1 MEILFFIIAFLLIIL
16 GIAGCILPVL
26 PGIPLSYAGI
36 ILLHLTTSAQFTEFQ
51 LIVWLLVVIVLQIL
65 DYFTP
70 MLGSKYSGG
79 TEYGNRGCIAG
90 TILGLFFLP
99 WGIIL
104 GPFLGAVIGEMLGG
118 SDLNQALK
126 SGFGPSLSAFV
137 FLLFS
142 LSEIIIY
149 FKYLKY
155 TYTVDIARDIIVTII
170 PYFKKY
176 INEIL

>member
-1 MEILFFIIAFLLIIL
+1 MMLPIGILWMRASTYLRRMKTCIYADTLTAICM

-36 ILLHLTTSAQFTEFQ
+36 LLLHFSTSAQFTEFQ

-104 GPFLGAVIGEMLGG
+104 GPFFGAVIGEMLGG
-118 SDLNQALK
+118 RDLNQALK
-126 SGFGPSLSAFV
+126 SGIGSLVGFIFGTLAKIV
-137 FLLFS
+137 VGCYFL
-142 LSEIIIY
+142 Y
-149 FKYLKY
+149 QG
-155 TYTVDIARDIIVTII
+155 IVA
-170 PYFKKY
+170 
-176 INEIL
+176 IL

>member
-99 WGIIL
+99 W
-104 GPFLGAVIGEMLGG
+104 
-118 SDLNQALK
+118 
-126 SGFGPSLSAFV
+126 
-137 FLLFS
+137 
-142 LSEIIIY
+142 
-149 FKYLKY
+149 
-155 TYTVDIARDIIVTII
+155 
-170 PYFKKY
+170 
-176 INEIL
+176 

>member
-104 GPFLGAVIGEMLGG
+104 GPFFGAVIGEMLGG
-118 SDLNQALK
+118 RDLNQALK
-126 SGFGPSLSAFV
+126 SGFGSLVGFIFGTLAKIV
-137 FLLFS
+137 VGCYFL
-142 LSEIIIY
+142 Y
-149 FKYLKY
+149 QG
-155 TYTVDIARDIIVTII
+155 IVT
-170 PYFKKY
+170 F
-176 INEIL
+176 L